1 VKRGL
6 NNFKLLIATILKGG
20 KNSEMSILTTAIA
33 AGHWDLAAH
42 ALLLATI
49 KTLNGE
55 MEDAGKNN
63 PQKEDIQ
70 PQ

>member
-1 VKRGL
+1 
-6 NNFKLLIATILKGG
+6 
-20 KNSEMSILTTAIA
+20 MSILTTAIA
-33 AGHWDLAAH
+33 AENWELAAH
-42 ALLLATI
+42 ALLLAAI

-55 MEDAGKNN
+55 KEHAGKNN